1 MGRQVE
7 RFRYKLIYGVTKKC
21 RKNAYDKINYK
32 KYQIL
37 NLHACEYLLSF
48 ALSSSI
54 IVKALSRVNNYR
66 NTKIYV
72 IYFLQW
78 TSGVH
83 TYLILHKNKSAP
95 ILHRRT
101 LMFLVFFSFILIKN
115 QYQYRNVYRPNSVFP
130 GKLVTTC

>member
-54 IVKALSRVNNYR
+54 IVKALSRVNYYR

-83 TYLILHKNKSAP
+83 IYLISHKNKSAP

-101 LMFLVFFSFILIKN
+101 LMFLFVLVLFLLTCIYLKVQWMKSM
-115 QYQYRNVYRPNSVFP
+115 PCTPDFP
-130 GKLVTTC
+130 LEE

>member
-1 MGRQVE
+1 M
-7 RFRYKLIYGVTKKC
+7 
-21 RKNAYDKINYK
+21 
-32 KYQIL
+32 

-83 TYLILHKNKSAP
+83 TYLISHKNKSAP

-101 LMFLVFFSFILIKN
+101 LMFLFVLVLFLLKININIEMYIDRIAFSLGNWLQLVEKCTPPIPKKNETSCIVFCIFAKF
-115 QYQYRNVYRPNSVFP
+115 
-130 GKLVTTC
+130 T